1 MAAPRFTFL
10 GVPIDSVGRA
20 GGTEFAPDAIREASA
35 GTWLWPV
42 DAGDLDVAIRGDD
55 RDPGTGIIASAD
67 VLATTGVVNHAV
79 ADLVDEGQIPFVMGG
94 CCTVMPG
101 ALAGARRVLGPTALV
116 YIDGHLDLYDG
127 TTSPTGEAA
136 DMPMSVV
143 LGLGPAAWVEACGG
157 RVLDPAHAAIVG
169 YLYLEEA
176 LGYGH
181 PHPKEITGLTA
192 IDADGV
198 RARGGSGV
206 GSELVERF
214 RQPGRLWVHLD
225 VDVLDE
231 AVFPATDYLMP
242 GGLGWPEL
250 TELLGPLLTSPSL
263 VGVSVG
269 CYNPT
274 KDPEGADRR
283 ALVEAFRAATS
294 G

>member
-1 MAAPRFTFL
+1 MAAPRFAFL

-136 DMPMSVV
+136 DMP
-143 LGLGPAAWVEACGG
+143 
-157 RVLDPAHAAIVG
+157 HAAIVG
-169 YLYLEEA
+169 YRDLEEA

-214 RQPGRLWVHLD
+214 RDPGRVWVHLD

-242 GGLGWPEL
+242 GGLG
-250 TELLGPLLTSPSL
+250 
-263 VGVSVG
+263 
-269 CYNPT
+269 
-274 KDPEGADRR
+274 
-283 ALVEAFRAATS
+283 
-294 G
+294 

>member
-1 MAAPRFTFL
+1 MASPRFTFL

-20 GGTEFAPDAIREASA
+20 GGTEFAPDAIREAS
-35 GTWLWPV
+35 GDSWLWPV
-42 DAGDLDVAIRGDD
+42 DAGDLEVRIRGDD
-55 RDPGTGIIASAD
+55 RDPDTGIIASAD
-67 VLATTGVVNHAV
+67 VLATTAAV
-79 ADLVDEGQIPFVMGG
+79 ERAVGTLIDDGQVPFVMGG
-94 CCTVMPG
+94 CCTLLPG

-127 TTSPTGEAA
+127 VTSPTGEAA

-143 LGLGPAAWVEACGG
+143 LGRGPVAWVEACGG
-157 RVLDPAHAAIVG
+157 RVLDPSHAAIVG
-169 YLYLEEA
+169 YRDLEEA

-181 PHPKEITGLTA
+181 PHPKDIAGLTA

-198 RARGGSGV
+198 RVRGGGAV
-206 GSELVERF
+206 GRELVERS
-214 RQPGRLWVHLD
+214 RDPGRMWVHLD

-242 GGLGWPEL
+242 GGLAWSEL
-250 TELLGPLLTSPSL
+250 TELLEPLLTSPSL

-274 KDPEGADRR
+274 KDRDAAGGR
-283 ALVEAFRAATS
+283 ALVEAFRAAAS

>member
-1 MAAPRFTFL
+1 MASPRFTFL

-20 GGTEFAPDAIREASA
+20 GGTEFAPQAIREAS
-35 GTWLWPV
+35 GDSWLWPV
-42 DAGDLDVAIRGDD
+42 DAGDLEVRIRGDD

-67 VLATTGVVNHAV
+67 VLATTEVVERAV
-79 ADLVDEGQIPFVMGG
+79 GTLIDEGQVPFVMGG
-94 CCTVMPG
+94 CCTLLPG
-101 ALAGARRVLGPTALV
+101 ALAGTRRVLGPTALV

-127 TTSPTGEAA
+127 VTSPTGEAA

-143 LGLGPAAWVEACGG
+143 LGRGPAAWVHACGG
-157 RVLDPAHAAIVG
+157 RVVDPAHAAIVG
-169 YLYLEEA
+169 YRDLEEA

-181 PHPKEITGLTA
+181 PHPKEIAGITA

-198 RARGGSGV
+198 RSRGGDAV
-206 GSELVERF
+206 GRELVERF
-214 RQPGRLWVHLD
+214 HDPGRLWVHLD

-231 AVFPATDYLMP
+231 VVFPATDYLMP

-250 TELLGPLLTSPSL
+250 TELLGPLMTAPSL

-274 KDPEGADRR
+274 KDVDGAGGR
-283 ALVEAFRAATS
+283 ALVGAFRSAVTT
-294 G
+294 